1 MLHVMFNVDCIPV
14 GKQRP
19 RFRRTGK
26 FVQTYTPKK
35 TVDFEALIRKAA
47 EKAMGGMEPLETPV
61 ALYCYVRLPVPKSH
75 SKKRLEACLSGFE
88 APIKKPDLDNLCK
101 CAQDA
106 LNGVIY
112 KDDSQIVSLHATKKY
127 DMNPGIEILVK
138 EELR

>member
-1 MLHVMFNVDCIPV
+1 MFNVDCIPV

-61 ALYCYVRLPVPKSH
+61 ALYCYVRHPVPKTY
-75 SKKRLEACLSGFE
+75 SKKRLKACLDGFE
-88 APIKKPDLDNLCK
+88 RPRAIDLDNVCK

-106 LNGVIY
+106 LNGVVY
-112 KDDSQIVSLHATKKY
+112 KDDVQIVSLHATKKY

-138 EELR
+138 EELP

>member
-1 MLHVMFNVDCIPV
+1 MLHVMFNVDCNPV

-19 RFRRTGK
+19 KFRKIGN

-35 TVDFEALIRKAA
+35 TVDFEQQVRKAA

-61 ALYCYVRLPVPKSH
+61 ALYCYVRLLPGRSFP
-75 SKKRLEACLSGFE
+75 KKRLEACLNGFE
-88 APIKKPDLDNLCK
+88 RPKKPDLDNVVK
-101 CAQDA
+101 AVQDA

-112 KDDSQIVSLHATKKY
+112 KDDAQIVSLHATKKY

-138 EELR
+138 EELP

>member
-1 MLHVMFNVDCIPV
+1 MLHVMFNVDCNPV

-19 RFRRTGK
+19 KFRKIGN

-35 TVDFEALIRKAA
+35 TVDFEQQVRKAA

-61 ALYCYVRLPVPKSH
+61 ALYCYVRLGVYKTY
-75 SKKRLEACLSGFE
+75 SKKRLEACLNGLE
-88 APIKKPDLDNLCK
+88 RPKKPDLDNVVK
-101 CAQDA
+101 AVQDA

-112 KDDSQIVSLHATKKY
+112 KDDAQIVSLHATKKY

-138 EELR
+138 EELP

>member
-61 ALYCYVRLPVPKSH
+61 ALYCYVRLPVPKSYP
-75 SKKRLEACLSGFE
+75 KKRLEACLSGFE
-88 APIKKPDLDNLCK
+88 APTKKPDIDNSIK
-101 CAQDA
+101 VVQDA
-106 LNGVIY
+106 LNGVIC
-112 KDDSQIVSLHATKKY
+112 KDDAQIVSLHATKKY
-127 DMNPGIEILVK
+127 DMNPEIGRAHV
-138 EELR
+138 

>member
-35 TVDFEALIRKAA
+35 TVDFEDQIRKAA

-61 ALYCYVRLPVPKSH
+61 ALYCYVRLGVYKTY
-75 SKKRLEACLSGFE
+75 SKKRLEACLNGLE
-88 APIKKPDLDNLCK
+88 RPKKPDLDNVVK
-101 CAQDA
+101 AVQDS

-112 KDDSQIVSLHATKKY
+112 KDDAQIVSLHATKKY

-138 EELR
+138 EELP